1 MTPAELEALVDKS
14 LTQLPL
20 PRAPHTLVP
29 RVMQAVQAWAS
40 KPWYAR
46 GWFTW
51 PAGWQAALIAGL
63 FLLAGA
69 SAGLLPGAWGALGE
83 TISALTGDMTSDVS
97 ALARRLEVTAST
109 AQIVWRVLVQPFVA
123 YLFGLV
129 ALMCVACA
137 AFGAALNRV
146 VLERA

>member
-1 MTPAELEALVDKS
+1 MTPAELEALADKS
-14 LTQLPL
+14 LRQLPL
-20 PRAPHTLVP
+20 PRAPRTLVP
-29 RVMQAVQAWAS
+29 RVMQAVHAWAS

-69 SAGLLPGAWGALGE
+69 SAGLLPGVSEALGE
-83 TISALTGDMTSDVS
+83 TMSALTGGMTSDVS
-97 ALARRLEVTAST
+97 AMARRVEVTAST
-109 AQIVWRVLVQPFVA
+109 AQVVWRVLVQPFVA

>member
-1 MTPAELEALVDKS
+1 MTPDELEALAHKS
-14 LTQLPL
+14 LRQLPL

-29 RVMQAVQAWAS
+29 RVMKAVHAWAS

-63 FLLAGA
+63 FLLAGG
-69 SAGLLPGAWGALGE
+69 SAGLLPGAWDALGE
-83 TISALTGDMTSDVS
+83 TMSALTGGMTSDVD
-97 ALARRLEVTAST
+97 ALARRIEVTAST
-109 AQIVWRVLVQPFVA
+109 AHVVWRVLVQPFVA

>member
-1 MTPAELEALVDKS
+1 MTPAELEELVDKS
-14 LTQLPL
+14 LRQLPL

-29 RVMQAVQAWAS
+29 RVLSAVQAWAS
-40 KPWYAR
+40 RPWYAR

-63 FLLAGA
+63 ILLAGA
-69 SAGLLPGAWGALGE
+69 SALLLPGASAAGGE
-83 TISALTGDMTSDVS
+83 WISALTGGATSDVA
-97 ALARRLEVTAST
+97 ALARRVEVTANT
-109 AQIVWRVLVQPFVA
+109 AQVVWRVLLQPFVA

-129 ALMCVACA
+129 ALMCIACA

-146 VLERA
+146 VFERA

>member
-1 MTPAELEALVDKS
+1 MTPDELEALADKS
-14 LTQLPL
+14 LRQLAL

-29 RVMQAVQAWAS
+29 RVMQAVHAWAS

-69 SAGLLPGAWGALGE
+69 SAGLLPGAWAALGD

-97 ALARRLEVTAST
+97 ALARHLEVTAST

>member
-1 MTPAELEALVDKS
+1 MTPAELEELVDKS
-14 LTQLPL
+14 LRQLPL

-29 RVMQAVQAWAS
+29 RVMTAAQAWAS

-51 PAGWQAALIAGL
+51 PALWQTALIAALI
-63 FLLAGA
+63 LLASA
-69 SAGLLPGAWGALGE
+69 SAVLLPDAWAAGGHG
-83 TISALTGDMTSDVS
+83 ISALTDGVTSDVAS
-97 ALARRLEVTAST
+97 IARRIEIVANT
-109 AQIVWRVLVQPFVA
+109 AQVVWRVLVQPFVA

-129 ALMCVACA
+129 GLMCGACA